1 MTEPMP
7 GPGDRRA
14 YVWGIQAMRLSG
26 LAALVATIYAAE
38 PHPGLHGRGL
48 AISLVLGVATAAWL
62 ALVAMDLRGHRITAP
77 LAIMGVAGGLLAAL
91 QPNGPAIV
99 VAAVACLAA
108 GTNLGPRPSIPM
120 AVASG
125 AALAVAALFTGAPSL
140 AVLGFLVIIG
150 TALGMGL
157 IRYEM
162 VQRAVTAEE
171 LLAQTRRAARAEAEA
186 AALNERTRIAREI
199 HDILAHSLGALA
211 MQVEAAQALLS
222 QEEPDVVKALRCVE
236 RAGQLTR
243 TGLTESRRAIL
254 ALREDPGL
262 LPDALAGLIGAED
275 GTAADAL
282 AGRTAVT
289 EAQAAETA
297 ETATLTART
306 TLPARTTLTTRGE
319 PRRLPPDATLAL
331 FRTAQEAVTN
341 ARKHAPG
348 RPVSMELEFGDGEV
362 VLEVVNQLADAD
374 TDRPLTH
381 SGAGVGLTGL
391 RERAELAGGTLE
403 AGAVGT
409 EWRVRARVPG

>member
-26 LAALVATIYAAE
+26 LAALVATIYAAK
-38 PHPGLHGRGL
+38 PRPGLHGRGL
-48 AISLVLGVATAAWL
+48 AISVVLAVATVAWL
-62 ALVAMDLRGHRITAP
+62 ALVAMDLRGRRTTVP
-77 LAIMGVAGGLLAAL
+77 LAVMGLAGGVLAAL

-108 GTNLGPRPSIPM
+108 GTNLGPQPSIPI

-125 AALAVAALFTGAPSL
+125 AALAVGALFTGAPSL

-162 VQRAVTAEE
+162 VRRAVTAEE

-222 QEEPDVVKALRCVE
+222 QEEPDVAKALGCVE

-262 LPDALAGLIGAED
+262 LPDALAGLIGAEGGVLAD
-275 GTAADAL
+275 GTAAE
-282 AGRTAVT
+282 GM
-289 EAQAAETA
+289 AADG
-297 ETATLTART
+297 LT
-306 TLPARTTLTTRGE
+306 TLAAPTTLTTSGE

-362 VLEVVNQLADAD
+362 VLQVVNQLADAD
-374 TDRPLTH
+374 TDRPLTD